1 VTRPLIESTL
11 VSLDGV
17 ISHPERWA
25 VFDDEARQWALA
37 NLRGYD
43 GFVLGR
49 TTYEIFHAAW
59 APIHGDPYLDAINA
73 APKYVVSSAPV
84 DPGWNATALTGDPAD
99 AVAELKEA
107 PGRPLIK
114 YGTGLLSR
122 TLYGRGLIDELH
134 LSISPV
140 RVGAGKRLFEDLD
153 GPAPP
158 LALTSTRTLRTG
170 VVILTYRVGPTG

>member
-25 VFDDEARQWALA
+25 VFDDEARRWALA

-49 TTYEIFHAAW
+49 ATYEIFRAAW

-84 DPGWNATALTGDPAD
+84 DPGSIGAD
-99 AVAELKEA
+99 S
-107 PGRPLIK
+107 PCRPWPH
-114 YGTGLLSR
+114 R
-122 TLYGRGLIDELH
+122 PPRG
-134 LSISPV
+134 
-140 RVGAGKRLFEDLD
+140 
-153 GPAPP
+153 
-158 LALTSTRTLRTG
+158 
-170 VVILTYRVGPTG
+170 

>member
-1 VTRPLIESTL
+1 MRPLIESTL

-17 ISHPERWA
+17 IEHPERWA
-25 VFDDEARQWALA
+25 VFDDEARAWALD

-43 GFVLGR
+43 GFLMGR
-49 TTYEIFHAAW
+49 TTYGIFHAAW
-59 APIHGDPYLDAINA
+59 SPVRGDPYLDAINA

-84 DPGWNATALTGDPAD
+84 DASWNARRLSGDPVA
-99 AVAELKEA
+99 AVAELKSK
-107 PGRPLIK
+107 PGGPLIK

-122 TLYGRGLIDELH
+122 TLYAHGLIDELH

-158 LALTSTRTLRTG
+158 LVLTGSRTLRTG
-170 VVILTYRVGPTG
+170 VVILTYRVGSTG